1 MLQAPTPP
9 RTASLPS
16 YTKHPPHNPE
26 EESGLSLPLPGS
38 LRKLLT
44 SQRCQLATSLSCGSP
59 LAPLHLQT
67 QASRQ
72 ASSSSLGVSNQQSH
86 QAGWWGTRPG
96 VSTSVQFSCNGK
108 LLCTKL
114 ECYSSFQRP
123 SPAPPRP
130 SQPSDQR
137 DSARWKVEG
146 G

>member
-59 LAPLHLQT
+59 LAPLPAANGTERAGLT
-67 QASRQ
+67 AEEDGRLVCFWACLLPCLFVFSPLC
-72 ASSSSLGVSNQQSH
+72 SSPQSLLFFSARSAQVFCLCC
-86 QAGWWGTRPG
+86 
-96 VSTSVQFSCNGK
+96 SVVP
-108 LLCTKL
+108 
-114 ECYSSFQRP
+114 SSFVVLLKHW
-123 SPAPPRP
+123 APEV
-130 SQPSDQR
+130 
-137 DSARWKVEG
+137 WL
-146 G
+146 